1 MDKEIELLKL
11 KIQLLEK
18 EIELEKIKKNMN
30 VPYKAPYIGDQI
42 PNPNDPYVRS
52 YPYRTFTQPHS
63 FTVCNAL
70 GTTAIT
76 N

>member
-18 EIELEKIKKNMN
+18 EIEVLKYRPTN
-30 VPYKAPYIGDQI
+30 VPYPYPVAVPAYPFY
-42 PNPNDPYVRS
+42 PNLGPWCYTS
-52 YPYRTFTQPHS
+52 T
-63 FTVCNAL
+63 AI
-70 GTTAIT
+70 GTTAISGTT